1 MKRVKVLLTSVIIL
15 LAVGGAFASKS
26 RATTVYTRLVDFYP
40 GQLVDCQFRAYC
52 EGNGAFCTT
61 IAFGVTYQ
69 LYTSGCVWSAIGE
82 KVH

>member
-1 MKRVKVLLTSVIIL
+1 MKRVKVLLTSAVIL

-26 RATTVYTRLVDFYP
+26 RSYAVYTRLADFYP
-40 GQLVDCQFRAYC
+40 GQVVDCQIRAFC

-61 IAFGVTYQ
+61 IAYGITYQ

-82 KVH
+82 KVQ